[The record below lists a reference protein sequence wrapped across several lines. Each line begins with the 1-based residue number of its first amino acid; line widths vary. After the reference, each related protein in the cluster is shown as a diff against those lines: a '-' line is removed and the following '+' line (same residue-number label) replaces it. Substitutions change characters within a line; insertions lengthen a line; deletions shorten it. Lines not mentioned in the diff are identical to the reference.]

1 MPLLLPRCVDP
12 CGAHQATGASLA
24 LLLYTVQVPVF
35 GVQGTPQCVYEGL
48 SHPQESARLL
58 QARPMSG
65 ATGLAL
71 LIILA
76 VGFVGLCYSLWV
88 DACERDD
95 DERERQLRR
104 EIRRKQHP
112 TEWTDDDES
121 C

>member
-1 MPLLLPRCVDP
+1 
-12 CGAHQATGASLA
+12 
-24 LLLYTVQVPVF
+24 
-35 GVQGTPQCVYEGL
+35 
-48 SHPQESARLL
+48 
-58 QARPMSG
+58 MSG
-65 ATGLAL
+65 GAGLAL
-71 LIILA
+71 VIIFA
-76 VGFVGLCYSLWV
+76 VGFAGLVYALWV